1 MLSNKTKGEKR
12 KMFLLLWI
20 VVGFGYYHVRFTG
33 GIGVDLINEFVVVS
47 DPSDSIIFAEESIK
61 AFIPHKESL
70 EKELEE
76 LVSDTEGDREEA
88 MKAIQL
94 GGTQVKFDEVT
105 AQADEVRVE
114 VESKQNEYISATANL
129 IDKADT
135 STEKAQLL
143 STISQLAARTG
154 IELVETTPVNLFTDS
169 SLRSRKNNKITTIP
183 EGKQAVAGS
192 PVISDEQ
199 AAEILSSEL
208 LTCQKYQFTGNPLLF
223 YAFLKQLE
231 VLKEDVY
238 ILDTGI
244 GKSKNNTNN
253 SPQLIFTMMLVY

>member
-20 VVGFGYYHVRFTG
+20 VIGFGYYHVRFTG
-33 GIGVDLINEFVVVS
+33 GIGADLINNFVVVS

-94 GGTQVKFDEVT
+94 GGTQVKYAEVT
-105 AQADEVRVE
+105 AKADEVSIE
-114 VESKQNEYISATANL
+114 LESKQNEYILATANL

-135 STEKAQLL
+135 SNKKAQLL

-154 IELVETTPVNLFTDS
+154 IELVETTPVSLFTDTN
-169 SLRSRKNNKITTIP
+169 LRSRKNNKITTIP

-192 PVISDEQ
+192 PVITDEQ

-208 LTCQKYQFTGNPLLF
+208 FTCQQYKFTGNPLLF
-223 YAFLKQLE
+223 CIFETTRSLGRRR
-231 VLKEDVY
+231 VY
-238 ILDTGI
+238 TG
-244 GKSKNNTNN
+244 
-253 SPQLIFTMMLVY
+253 YRHW

>member
-20 VVGFGYYHVRFTG
+20 VIGFGYYHVRFTG
-33 GIGVDLINEFVVVS
+33 GIGTDLINNFVVS
-47 DPSDSIIFAEESIK
+47 DPSESLIFAEESIK
-61 AFIPHKESL
+61 AFFPHKESL

-76 LVSDTEGDREEA
+76 LEADTKVDEEEA
-88 MKAIQL
+88 RKAIQL
-94 GGTQVKFDEVT
+94 GGTQVKYAEVT
-105 AQADEVRVE
+105 AKADEVNIE
-114 VESKQNEYISATANL
+114 LESKQNEYILATANL

-154 IELVETTPVNLFTDS
+154 IELVETTPVSLFTDTN
-169 SLRSRKNNKITTIP
+169 LRSRKNNKITTIP

-192 PVISDEQ
+192 PVITDEQ

-208 LTCQKYQFTGNPLLF
+208 LTCQQYKFTGNPLLF

-231 VLKEDVY
+231 VLEEDVY

-244 GKSKNNTNN
+244 GKSKNNTDS